1 MAERPGLFAE
11 DWNRLNRLLE
21 RGLALEAEERAS
33 WLATLPRESDHLRE
47 VLAQLLAKSTAT
59 GFSTDTSVPT
69 ALARVAAEAVAAMR
83 HDRVGDRIG
92 PWRLERLLAEGGM
105 GTVWLAQRADGVMH
119 RQAALKLPRAEWIDR
134 GLSERIA
141 RERAIL
147 ARLQHPF
154 IAVLY
159 DAGLANEGRP
169 YLALEYVDGAPIHT
183 HCKSLDLTATLQ
195 LFVQV
200 VRAVAY
206 AHSRLVIHRDL
217 KPNNVLVTA
226 DGTPKLLDFG
236 ISKLI
241 EGDGP
246 VADETALTRLG
257 GRPLTLSYAAPEQIL
272 GQPVTVAAD
281 VYALGVMLFEL
292 TSGARLYQAATPQLL
307 EAEILHGDLRRPSDV
322 APDRTRASSLRGDL
336 DAIVLNA
343 LKRAPEARYGSAEA
357 LADDIERY
365 LTGKPVKAQP
375 DSRGYRLRKFVQR
388 NALAVAAGSAIVAA
402 LAIGLGAALWQ
413 ANVAGDQARR
423 ATLIKDFVL
432 AIIQQADPVA
442 SGQTRAADVAL
453 LTTAEARVDRE
464 LEREPEL
471 ALQMRRAIGA
481 AYRNRGEFDR
491 ASRVLRKGIEQARAS
506 LPPDNLELLGAMVQI
521 ADRWVVD
528 SAQVKTDIETAVT
541 RLRGLGPDAQLLLAD
556 ALLARHKVMN
566 WHVSWRDAVASER
579 EAYGA
584 ARATGDQGRA
594 LDVAIESATWHLTNE
609 IEPRMALTMLTEALE
624 APTQGR
630 PVDATDPRRIIAMA
644 WQGAALCHAGQET
657 EGLRRTEEALEAAR
671 KFHGADSNAAEQVHG
686 ALGTLL
692 ELCTRDLKRAL
703 APTRAAYDLAVKRE
717 SPDAENRTWRQISLM
732 RLLIMLNLL
741 SEADEVARENPLDVL
756 RPGSRTAPAVV
767 GLIWESHV
775 RGFLG
780 ETEKALE
787 LAEQAARLMEQQNMV
802 ALAEQVYGALSRA
815 LQRSGNYERAE
826 EAALAA
832 IKHEDLGQ
840 PATPKRRAINLDR
853 LCRIRL
859 ARGNYQ
865 GALATA
871 EQLQALLSE
880 NGISVPEHRFNADF
894 QRGRAL
900 AGLGRYDEAVVSLAK
915 VYAMSP
921 GPLVALHY
929 GRALVATGEVERG
942 RALIAAATPKL
953 AASRDPQVR
962 SMVRDG
968 PQVAKS
974 E

>member
-1 MAERPGLFAE
+1 M
-11 DWNRLNRLLE
+11 
-21 RGLALEAEERAS
+21 
-33 WLATLPRESDHLRE
+33 
-47 VLAQLLAKSTAT
+47 
-59 GFSTDTSVPT
+59 
-69 ALARVAAEAVAAMR
+69 
-83 HDRVGDRIG
+83 
-92 PWRLERLLAEGGM
+92 
-105 GTVWLAQRADGVMH
+105 
-119 RQAALKLPRAEWIDR
+119 
-134 GLSERIA
+134 
-141 RERAIL
+141 
-147 ARLQHPF
+147 
-154 IAVLY
+154 
-159 DAGLANEGRP
+159 
-169 YLALEYVDGAPIHT
+169 
-183 HCKSLDLTATLQ
+183 
-195 LFVQV
+195 
-200 VRAVAY
+200 
-206 AHSRLVIHRDL
+206 
-217 KPNNVLVTA
+217 
-226 DGTPKLLDFG
+226 
-236 ISKLI
+236 
-241 EGDGP
+241 
-246 VADETALTRLG
+246 
-257 GRPLTLSYAAPEQIL
+257 
-272 GQPVTVAAD
+272 
-281 VYALGVMLFEL
+281 
-292 TSGARLYQAATPQLL
+292 
-307 EAEILHGDLRRPSDV
+307 
-322 APDRTRASSLRGDL
+322 
-336 DAIVLNA
+336 
-343 LKRAPEARYGSAEA
+343 
-357 LADDIERY
+357 ADDIERY
-365 LTGKPVKAQP
+365 LAGKPVKAQP

-644 WQGAALCHAGQET
+644 WQGAALCHAGQEA
-657 EGLRRTEEALEAAR
+657 EGLRRTEEALDAAR

-686 ALGTLL
+686 ALGNLL
-692 ELCTRDLKRAL
+692 ELCTRELKRAL

-741 SEADEVARENPLDVL
+741 DEADEVLRESPLDVL
-756 RPGSRTAPAVV
+756 RPGARTAPAVV
-767 GLIWESHV
+767 GLMWESHV

-780 ETEKALE
+780 ETGKALE
-787 LAEQAARLMEQQNMV
+787 LAEQAARLMEQQNML
-802 ALAEQVYGALSRA
+802 ALAEQVYAALSRA

-832 IKHEDLGQ
+832 IKHEDLWSTGDAEAAGHQ
-840 PATPKRRAINLDR
+840 PRSPVPDAPRAR
-853 LCRIRL
+853 
-859 ARGNYQ
+859 
-865 GALATA
+865 
-871 EQLQALLSE
+871 QL
-880 NGISVPEHRFNADF
+880 P
-894 QRGRAL
+894 GRARNRRQV
-900 AGLGRYDEAVVSLAK
+900 AGVAVGERHIRSGTQVQRRLSAGPGAGGPWAIRRGSRFSREGLRNESWPPGR
-915 VYAMSP
+915 
-921 GPLVALHY
+921 VALWSGTRGDWRGGTWPRPDSRRDAQI
-929 GRALVATGEVERG
+929 GRLEGPSITF
-942 RALIAAATPKL
+942 
-953 AASRDPQVR
+953 
-962 SMVRDG
+962 DG
-968 PQVAKS
+968 PGGTTGREVAVS
-974 E
+974 RIDRVGDRSSTGSDSRAR